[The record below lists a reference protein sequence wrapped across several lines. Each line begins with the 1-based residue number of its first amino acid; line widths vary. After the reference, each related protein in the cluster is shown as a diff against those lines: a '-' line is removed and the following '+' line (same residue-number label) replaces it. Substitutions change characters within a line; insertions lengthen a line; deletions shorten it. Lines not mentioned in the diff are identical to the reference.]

1 MSGTERRYHRSVD
14 ELVLA
19 ATGKDLK
26 RLQRI
31 DLEAQKNG
39 STFYESFEEN
49 EHTFEHPS
57 TVKKSKQI

>member
-1 MSGTERRYHRSVD
+1 M
-14 ELVLA
+14 
-19 ATGKDLK
+19 DLLPQEK
-26 RLQRI
+26 TWHDGQRI